1 MIIKKNLI
9 HLFKNF
15 VILNTVLIAIFSRS
29 FIGIYLGNF
38 RIGEY
43 IVAVGLLSLS
53 YALINYKKLEKLI
66 DYRILKNIFFIVV
79 SFSFFVVLNQDSLT
93 DTYTFKSSM
102 YIWMLGYFFI
112 GFVFGKNLNINKFYL
127 YLLNLIIFILYF
139 LKLIYYPEWIIS
151 FFLQYSDKFQFN
163 KSSDIFIVLVV
174 TLWLNNR
181 SFEKKYSVP
190 YLIFIFFL
198 FIPLFLVLSRG
209 SAIGFVI
216 FFIIELIY
224 HRNSIDKYKKNII
237 LILLFSPIP
246 FLFTTNIIVKDE
258 TIQEEGISSM
268 VENILE
274 TKNTTS
280 EALFLYI
287 QNNRLISSDGN
298 LNWRLQI
305 WQDILQDS
313 KNQFNYLKGQE
324 FDQKILAMNKIEYQ
338 GEDNLNENVHNYFF
352 NIFARGGLIHLFLYV
367 ILYYF
372 FIFGKNKK
380 IELIS
385 FILPI
390 LFVSMFDASMESPQ
404 FSYIFF
410 LFLGLYTVKMENME
424 ISTK

>member
-66 DYRILKNIFFIVV
+66 DSRILKNIFFIVV

-324 FDQKILAMNKIEYQ
+324 FDQKILAMNKNEYQ